1 MNLGTIIIYIGLIFV
16 AFGIVGLFRF
26 DNFYTRALTASKVDT
41 VGYITILIGV
51 MLKSGFTFL
60 TLKVGVLLV
69 ITLIINPLT
78 THMITRS
85 AYVSGYT
92 IKKEKT

>member
-1 MNLGTIIIYIGLIFV
+1 MGTIIIYIGLIFV
-16 AFGIVGLFRF
+16 TFGIVGLFRF

-60 TLKVGVLLV
+60 SLKIGVLLV

>member
-1 MNLGTIIIYIGLIFV
+1 MGTIIIYIGLIFV

>member
-1 MNLGTIIIYIGLIFV
+1 MGTIIIYIGLIFV
-16 AFGIVGLFRF
+16 SFGIVGLFRF

-41 VGYITILIGV
+41 VGYITILFGV
-51 MLKSGFTFL
+51 MIKSGFTFL
-60 TLKVGVLLV
+60 SLKVGVLLV

>member
-1 MNLGTIIIYIGLIFV
+1 MLGTMIIYIGIGFV
-16 AFGIVGLFRF
+16 TLGIIGLFRF
-26 DNFYTRALTASKVDT
+26 DNYYARALAASKVDT
-41 VGYITILIGV
+41 VGYITILMGV
-51 MLKSGFTFL
+51 ILKSGFTFL
-60 TLKVGVLLV
+60 SLKIAILLV

-92 IKKEKT
+92 VRKE

>member
-1 MNLGTIIIYIGLIFV
+1 MNLGTIIIYIGLAFV
-16 AFGIVGLFRF
+16 AFGIIGLFRF
-26 DNFYTRALTASKVDT
+26 DNFYSRALAASKVDT

-51 MLKSGFTFL
+51 MIKSGFTFL
-60 TLKVGVLLV
+60 SLKVGVLLI

-92 IKKEKT
+92 IKKGQS

>member
-1 MNLGTIIIYIGLIFV
+1 MIGTIIITIGIGFV
-16 AFGIVGLFRF
+16 SLGIIGLFRF
-26 DNFYTRALTASKVDT
+26 DNFYARALAASKVDT
-41 VGYITILIGV
+41 VGYITILVGV
-51 MLKSGFTFL
+51 ILKSGLTFL
-60 TLKVGVLLV
+60 SLKIGILLV

-92 IKKEKT
+92 VRKD

>member
-1 MNLGTIIIYIGLIFV
+1 MNMGTIIIYIGLIFV

-41 VGYITILIGV
+41 VGYITILFGV

-60 TLKVGVLLV
+60 SLKVGVLLV

>member
-1 MNLGTIIIYIGLIFV
+1 MLGSIVIYIGIGFV
-16 AFGIVGLFRF
+16 TLGIIGLFRF
-26 DNFYTRALTASKVDT
+26 DNFYARALAASKVDT

-51 MLKSGFTFL
+51 IIKSGFTFL
-60 TLKVGVLLV
+60 SLKVAILLGITLLV
-69 ITLIINPLT
+69 NPLT

-92 IKKEKT
+92 VRKE

>member
-1 MNLGTIIIYIGLIFV
+1 MGTIIIYIGLIFV

-51 MLKSGFTFL
+51 MLKSGFNFL

>member
-1 MNLGTIIIYIGLIFV
+1 MGTIIIYIGLIFV

-41 VGYITILIGV
+41 VGYITILFGV
-51 MLKSGFTFL
+51 MLNSGFTFL
-60 TLKVGVLLV
+60 SLKVGVLLV

>member
-1 MNLGTIIIYIGLIFV
+1 MSIGTIIIFIGLIFV
-16 AFGIVGLFRF
+16 TFGIVGLFRF

-51 MLKSGFTFL
+51 MIKSGFTFL
-60 TLKVGVLLV
+60 SLKVGVLLV

-92 IKKEKT
+92 IKKEQS

>member
-51 MLKSGFTFL
+51 MIKSGFTFL

>member
-1 MNLGTIIIYIGLIFV
+1 MIGTIIIAIGISFV
-16 AFGIVGLFRF
+16 SLGIIGLFRF
-26 DNFYTRALTASKVDT
+26 DNFYARALAASKVDT
-41 VGYITILIGV
+41 VGYITILVGV
-51 MLKSGFTFL
+51 IIKSGLTFL
-60 TLKVGVLLV
+60 SLKIGMLLV

-92 IKKEKT
+92 VRKDRL

>member
-1 MNLGTIIIYIGLIFV
+1 MIGTIIIAIGISFV
-16 AFGIVGLFRF
+16 SLGIIGLFRF
-26 DNFYTRALTASKVDT
+26 DNFYARALAASKVDT
-41 VGYITILIGV
+41 VGYITILVGV
-51 MLKSGFTFL
+51 IIKSGLTFL
-60 TLKVGVLLV
+60 SLKIGMLLV

-92 IKKEKT
+92 VRKD

>member
-1 MNLGTIIIYIGLIFV
+1 MGTIIIYIGLIFV

-51 MLKSGFTFL
+51 MLKSGFNFL

-69 ITLIINPLT
+69 ITLIVNPLT

>member
-1 MNLGTIIIYIGLIFV
+1 MGTIIIYIGLIFV

-60 TLKVGVLLV
+60 SLKIGVLLV

-85 AYVSGYT
+85 AYISGYT